1 MQTISK
7 DQLLKYINC
16 MIRSKFYD
24 TSLDKYERFAFPVFK
39 MKDDIEKGI
48 LDLFDTQ
55 KRTGHWFSD
64 DERPDTIICSE
75 CGSDFDVWK
84 HEETRFH
91 YCPNCGCKME
101 VEK

>member
-24 TSLDKYERFAFPVFK
+24 TSLDKYERFALPVFK
-39 MKDDIEKGI
+39 MKDDIEDGVLDI
-48 LDLFDTQ
+48 LDVQ
-55 KRTGHWFSD
+55 KYVGQWYADSD
-64 DERPDTIICSE
+64 RPDRFFCSE
-75 CGSDFDVWK
+75 CGASFGAWK